1 VAGDAGGACQHFT
14 PYSRFS
20 LTPPA
25 LKDSQDIHRTFYIC
39 SQAGTI
45 IIAWQEGER
54 KEEMAMITKVFAV
67 NGEVRQACVF
77 CILAASDA
85 AVNLPNM
92 SL

>member
-1 VAGDAGGACQHFT
+1 
-14 PYSRFS
+14 
-20 LTPPA
+20 
-25 LKDSQDIHRTFYIC
+25 
-39 SQAGTI
+39 
-45 IIAWQEGER
+45 
-54 KEEMAMITKVFAV
+54 MITKVFAG